1 MGGVLRGRVD
11 GRFGGLGGLGGV
23 LAASGSCPGR
33 NVLPKSH
40 FAKSEAVLAK
50 WLVWGRAGGLSPA
63 RKVLGI
69 LGR

>member
-1 MGGVLRGRVD
+1 MGGWRGS
-11 GRFGGLGGLGGV
+11 GGSWGV

-33 NVLPKSH
+33 NVLPKIH